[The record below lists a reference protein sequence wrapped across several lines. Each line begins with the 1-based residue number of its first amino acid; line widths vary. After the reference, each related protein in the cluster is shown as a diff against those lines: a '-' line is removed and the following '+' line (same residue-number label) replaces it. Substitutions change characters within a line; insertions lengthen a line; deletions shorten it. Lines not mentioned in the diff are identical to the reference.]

1 MVKNYLKIAIR
12 NLIKQKSWTV
22 ISLFSLVVGI
32 TCFILLMLYARYE
45 LSYDSFFKHSDRI
58 FLLGQYLPDWK
69 HGGSNY
75 FASTSGIVAPTL
87 REEFPDVAYAVR
99 TKEVESPLIYREKSI
114 VGRGLYAGRDFL
126 KVFTFPLKTGNRDT
140 VLKEP
145 FSIVLSQTLSKKL
158 FGGEN
163 PIGKIVSY
171 QNGQVLKVTGIVEDI
186 PGNTHLKF
194 DYLISFLTMYSLR
207 DDIDSAWA
215 ILNYNSYIQLK
226 DQVSYRDFEKKLP
239 AIVSKYHDQYSNNR
253 RYFLIPLQNIH
264 FETHVNFHLRD
275 IIDKKNICLLIS
287 IAFLILFVSCIN
299 YVNLATARAGA
310 RNKEVGIRKTVGAT
324 ERQLRKQFLGE
335 SFVLTFFSI
344 LLSLG
349 IVCLFF
355 STFRQIAGSE
365 IPMAVFLSWA
375 NASGLVVLF
384 LIVGLLAGAY
394 PAFYLSALK
403 PLNVLK
409 NTFGPSRSGGQQK
422 FRNILLIFQFGV
434 TVVLLVAAVTIQKQL
449 LFIKNQDIG
458 YNRDNVVTV
467 RIWNDESR
475 ENFQTIKRELL
486 KNPQI
491 SAAAVAN
498 TAPLIFTEA
507 NNIHV
512 ETETGEMVE
521 LPMVTTYFIDEDY
534 VDLLNMKITAGRN
547 FSLNLA
553 ADINNQ
559 VILNE
564 TAARLAGLED
574 PIGKRIVKWGQN
586 MRIIGVV
593 SDFHFTSFRNKIKP
607 LMFQYIPERSHIFL
621 VKIGSN
627 NMRQTLEY
635 IDSTFRRLTPNFT
648 FDYALMDDLYSD
660 LYKKEGDLGGII
672 LSFSIL
678 TMIIAAIGL
687 YGLISFV
694 VRKKA
699 KEIGIR
705 KILGASVFSVM
716 SLILKQF
723 FMPIALAVM
732 ISLPVSYY
740 FAHEW
745 LEGFVYRIGLNAGL
759 FAFSIAVILI
769 VAILSIARQTIQAAL
784 TSPAH
789 TLKHE

>member
-1 MVKNYLKIAIR
+1 
-12 NLIKQKSWTV
+12 
-22 ISLFSLVVGI
+22 
-32 TCFILLMLYARYE
+32 
-45 LSYDSFFKHSDRI
+45 
-58 FLLGQYLPDWK
+58 
-69 HGGSNY
+69 
-75 FASTSGIVAPTL
+75 
-87 REEFPDVAYAVR
+87 
-99 TKEVESPLIYREKSI
+99 
-114 VGRGLYAGRDFL
+114 
-126 KVFTFPLKTGNRDT
+126 
-140 VLKEP
+140 
-145 FSIVLSQTLSKKL
+145 
-158 FGGEN
+158 
-163 PIGKIVSY
+163 
-171 QNGQVLKVTGIVEDI
+171 
-186 PGNTHLKF
+186 
-194 DYLISFLTMYSLR
+194 MYSLR

-275 IIDKKNICLLIS
+275 IIDKKNIYLLIS

-310 RNKEVGIRKTVGAT
+310 RNTEVGIRKTVGAT

-375 NASGLVVLF
+375 NASGLMVLF

-409 NTFGPSRSGGQQK
+409 DTFGPSRSGGQQK

-498 TAPLIFTEA
+498 TAPLVFTEA

-660 LYKKEGDLGGII
+660 LYKKEGDLGAII

-699 KEIGIR
+699 REIGIR

-784 TSPAH
+784 TNPAH

>member
-1 MVKNYLKIAIR
+1 MFKNYFKIAFR
-12 NLIKQKSWTV
+12 NLIKQKSWTL
-22 ISLFSLVVGI
+22 ISLFSLAVGI
-32 TCFILLMLYARYE
+32 TCFMLLMLYSRYE

-58 FLLGQYLPDWK
+58 FQLGQYLPDWK

-87 REEFPDVAYAVR
+87 KEEFPDVAYAVR
-99 TKEVESPLIYREKSI
+99 TKEVKSPLIYREKSI
-114 VGRGLYAGRDFL
+114 LGRGLYADRDFL
-126 KVFTFPLKTGNRDT
+126 KVFTFPVITGDSDTALKD
-140 VLKEP
+140 P
-145 FSIVLSQTLSKKL
+145 FSIVLSQSLSEKL
-158 FGGEN
+158 FGSED
-163 PIGKIVSY
+163 PIGKIITY
-171 QNGQVLKVTGIVEDI
+171 QNGRVLKVTGIVEDI

-207 DDIDSAWA
+207 DDIDSSWG

-226 DQVSYRDFEKKLP
+226 DKVSYLDFEKKLP
-239 AIVSKYHDQYSNNR
+239 AIVSKYHDRNSNNR

-264 FETHVNFHLRD
+264 FETHVNFHISD
-275 IIDKKNICLLIS
+275 IIDKKSIYLLIS
-287 IAFLILFVSCIN
+287 IAFLILIISCIN

-344 LLSLG
+344 LVSLG
-349 IVCLFF
+349 TACLLFPV
-355 STFRQIAGSE
+355 FRHIAGSA
-365 IPMAVFLSWA
+365 IPMSIFLSWA
-375 NASGLVVLF
+375 NAAGLMVLF
-384 LIVGLLAGAY
+384 LIVGFLSGAY
-394 PAFYLSALK
+394 PAFYLSAFK

-409 NTFGPSRSGGQQK
+409 NTFGSSRSGDRLR
-422 FRNILLIFQFGV
+422 FRNILLVFQFGV
-434 TVVLLVAAVTIQKQL
+434 TVVLLVSAVTIQKQL

-467 RIWNDESR
+467 RIWNKESR

-498 TAPLIFTEA
+498 TTPLILTEA
-507 NNIHV
+507 NDIQV
-512 ETETGEMVE
+512 ETETGEMME

-534 VDLLNMKITAGRN
+534 VDLFNMKITAGRN
-547 FSLNLA
+547 FSLNLN
-553 ADINNQ
+553 ADIENQ

-564 TAARLAGLED
+564 TAARIAGLEE
-574 PIGKRIVKWGQN
+574 PVGKRINKWGQN

-593 SDFHFTSFRNKIKP
+593 DDFHFTSFRSEIKP
-607 LMFQYIPERSHIFL
+607 LMFQYIPERSHVFL
-621 VKIGSN
+621 VKIGSDD
-627 NMRQTLEY
+627 MRKTLGY
-635 IDSTFRRLTPNFT
+635 INSTFRRFSPNFT
-648 FDYALMDDLYSD
+648 FDYALMDDLYLN
-660 LYKKEGDLGGII
+660 LYKREGDLGRII

-694 VRKKA
+694 VRKKT

-705 KILGASVFSVM
+705 KVLGASVFSVT

-732 ISLPVSYY
+732 ISLPVAYY
-740 FAHEW
+740 LSHEW
-745 LEGFVYRIGLNAGL
+745 LEGFVYRIGLNVGL

-769 VAILSIARQTIQAAL
+769 VAVLSIGRQTIRAAL
-784 TSPAH
+784 ANPSH